1 MHYLSAEGLS
11 KSYGVKPLFQNI
23 SFHIEEGDKIAFVA
37 RNGSGKST
45 LLKVLAGKEPP
56 DEGTLWVHKEVTVAL
71 LDQNPAFDENLS
83 VIDNI
88 FIHPH
93 PVLQLIQHYEEVI
106 SSPHPDSGE
115 MADLITQMDEANAW
129 QFEGKIKEI
138 MGKLQITFPHQK
150 MGTLSGG
157 QRKRVALARTLI
169 DAGFDHRHALLLM
182 DEPTNHLDVE
192 MIEWLEQYLSKEK
205 MTLLL
210 VTHDRYFLDRVC
222 NEILEMENGQ
232 LYTHKGNYQHFIE
245 EKAAR
250 QESEKAS
257 VEKAKN
263 LLRKELDWM
272 RRQPKART
280 TKSKSRIEAFYD
292 LKDKATARVADTQLA
307 LNVKMTRLGGKILEL
322 KKIYK
327 SYGDQRILKGFD
339 YTFKKGERIGII
351 GKNGVGKSTFLNIIQ
366 GIEKADT
373 GKVNTGD
380 TVTFGYYHQQGLDIK
395 EDKRIIEWVKDIAE
409 NFPLANGANIS
420 ASEFLTR
427 FLFPPEMQY
436 TFISK
441 LSGGE
446 KRRLHLLSIL
456 FRNPNFLILDEPTN
470 DLDIETLQV
479 LEDFLESF
487 PGCLIIVSHDRYFM
501 DRLVDHLFVFE
512 GEGNVRDFPG
522 NYSQYRE
529 AEREEAMVEKAENQT
544 APEPVVSNS
553 QVADPSGEEVKKKLS
568 YSEKRELE
576 LLDKDIPALEA
587 EKKKLEG
594 LLAGNDL
601 PFETLQEYSARIGEI
616 ASLLEKK
623 ELRWLE
629 LDERR

>member
-11 KSYGVKPLFQNI
+11 KSYGVKPLFQGI

-37 RNGSGKST
+37 QNGSGKST

-56 DEGTLWVHKEVTVAL
+56 DEGTLWLHKDVKVAL
-71 LDQNPAFDENLS
+71 LEQNPQFDEDIS
-83 VIDNI
+83 VMDNI

-93 PVLQLIQHYEEVI
+93 PTLQLIRQYEKTV
-106 SSPHPDSGE
+106 SSPHPESRE
-115 MADLITQMDEANAW
+115 LATLVAQMDEAGAW
-129 QFEGKIKEI
+129 QFEGKVKEI
-138 MGKLQITFPHQK
+138 LGKLQISFTQQITR
-150 MGTLSGG
+150 TLSGG

-169 DAGFDHRHALLLM
+169 DAGFDHHHTLLLM
-182 DEPTNHLDVE
+182 DEPTNHLDVK
-192 MIEWLEQYLSKEK
+192 MIEWLEQYLSKERA
-205 MTLLL
+205 TLLL

-222 NEILEMENGQ
+222 DEILEMDRGKIYIHHGDY
-232 LYTHKGNYQHFIE
+232 LDFME
-245 EKAAR
+245 EKIAR

-272 RRQPKART
+272 RRQPRART
-280 TKSKSRIEAFYD
+280 TKSKSRIDAFYT
-292 LKDKATARVADTQLA
+292 LKDKAKTQVDDSQLA
-307 LNVKMTRLGGKILEL
+307 LQVKMTRLGGKILEL

-327 SYGDQRILKGFD
+327 SFGGIEILKGFD

-366 GIEKADT
+366 GIEKADS
-373 GKVNTGD
+373 GKVNVGD
-380 TVTFGYYHQQGLDIK
+380 TVTFGYYHQQGLEIK
-395 EDKRIIEWVKDIAE
+395 EDKRVIEWVKDIAE
-409 NFPLANGANIS
+409 NFPLANGGKIS

-427 FLFPPEMQY
+427 FLFPPEAQY
-436 TFISK
+436 TYVSK

-446 KRRLHLLSIL
+446 RKRLHLLSIL
-456 FRNPNFLILDEPTN
+456 FRNPNFLVLDEPTN

-512 GEGNVRDFPG
+512 GEGHIRDFPG

-529 AEREEAMVEKAENQT
+529 AESQKEVPNTTTKVVDNHPPTMVNT
-544 APEPVVSNS
+544 VPER
-553 QVADPSGEEVKKKLS
+553 KKLS
-568 YSEKRELE
+568 YNEKRELE
-576 LLDKDIPALEA
+576 ALDGEIPALEK
-587 EKKKLEG
+587 EKRELEAALG
-594 LLAGNDL
+594 SGDLAFDLLQRHA
-601 PFETLQEYSARIGEI
+601 SRIGEI
-616 ASLLEKK
+616 TTLLEEK

-629 LDERR
+629 LDEKR